1 MTFKETATEWIGKKK
16 YYIKESTYALYQYE
30 IQFYLIPAI
39 GNLDIMEVD
48 GKVLQEAVLKWQFAD
63 NERGNMLK
71 KGTIQNLV
79 ILVKQIIK
87 YAIENGYAKQVQI
100 AVQYAPQP
108 MKQKNRKTM
117 DTSEQMHLIKAIL
130 SELTPQS
137 AGILLCISSGL
148 RIGELCAL
156 TWADV
161 DLENQILHI
170 TKTIQRI
177 YMKDA
182 YPKSHVAITTPKT
195 ESSIRDVPIS
205 CKLCK
210 LMKGLTDSNPDHY
223 ILTNSERY
231 IEPRTFRKQY
241 DKFLAVHG
249 IAHINFHSLRHT
261 FATRCIDGG
270 ANYKAVS
277 EILGHSTI
285 NTTLNMYVHPQM
297 SEKRKCIEMIT
308 WE

>member
-1 MTFKETATEWIGKKK
+1 MTFKETAIEWLDKKRN
-16 YYIKESTYALYQYE
+16 YIKESTYALYKYE

-39 GNLDIMEVD
+39 GDLDIEAISGEM
-48 GKVLQEAVLKWQFAD
+48 LQEIVLKWQRLG
-63 NERGNMLK
+63 NEGGNLLK
-71 KGTIQNLV
+71 KSTIQNLMV
-79 ILVKQIIK
+79 LIKQIFK
-87 YAIENGYAKQVQI
+87 YANENGYIKQIQLS
-100 AVQYAPQP
+100 VQYAPQP
-108 MKQKNRKTM
+108 MKQKKRKTM
-117 DTSEQMHLIKAIL
+117 DTAEQIQLINAIL
-130 SELTPQS
+130 SDFTNKS
-137 AGILLCISSGL
+137 MGILLCIGSGL

-156 TWADV
+156 TWADI
-161 DLENQILHI
+161 DLEKQIVHI
-170 TKTIQRI
+170 TKTMQRI

-182 YPKSHVAITTPKT
+182 YPKSYVSITAPKT

-205 CKLCK
+205 CKLSALMGK
-210 LMKGLTDSNPDHY
+210 LEDKNREHY

-231 IEPRTFRKQY
+231 IEPRTFRKHY
-241 DKFLAVHG
+241 DKFLKSHG

-270 ANYKAVS
+270 ANCKVVS

-297 SEKRKCIEMIT
+297 SEKRKCVEIIT